1 MYSVVEIDKTFTY
14 EGEFTPY
21 SPYVYES
28 IVTVNSGLQ
37 VESIATYWTSTFG
50 ADGTYNT
57 VATQI
62 ESMTLDSIFELAKQ
76 DSLVDCQSTQS
87 SFYFDAT
94 LQVLYVHISHT
105 DNLLSHSVETGV
117 LYGYCSDTVRY
128 FRNQLYRPIVQ
139 SIPSLSDQADPLQ
152 YGIMAFG
159 GGSIVFTND
168 VTSGLGLFDTDEKLY
183 GNPVRI
189 KRGKEGDDYDDL
201 VLVFSGYVKDIETTT
216 ATMTLEVGDK
226 RERLEVEYPVYTIE
240 YLDNYN
246 TDTSEWETSEV
257 IQPDGYGDVIQA
269 PAYPMEVEDGI
280 SVLSFDGV
288 NDYVSIPYNSSLY
301 PTSEIRLEV
310 SAYMDIW
317 KHNDPVSDKIISCH
331 QSGGWALGS
340 TEDGISFQLR
350 INNNYQYANVEFENI
365 SNGWHDFVG
374 TFDGRYVK
382 LYMDTILQDTIDMGG
397 TYPISYSGNYDILI
411 GADPNG
417 ASNPTANSYWQG
429 RVKDIN
435 LYSDADGTT
444 QLASWA
450 IDEGLGT
457 TVEDTIGSHNGTIH
471 GASWVSIDG
480 IRYTWGS
487 SITSITQVYTE
498 QDNTISPVTHFNSL
512 TSGYFSLQN
521 SDAYIDGNTTKG
533 LRKVYV
539 TGRMRD
545 YDNPADI
552 IADLND
558 RVVNIEY
565 NASNY
570 NQTEWTSEKALLADV
585 SLYMDEPKRLYEW
598 IEILQAGSDYGFR
611 YEDTDKIT
619 LRVDDKERT
628 PITFA
633 DGTTYIRPVEIR
645 NSDIP
650 IKHNAQ
656 LYASSCIVKYAKNWR
671 HGHYSQVTNSDYETD
686 VLKEHRIKKI
696 QTYESLLTNST
707 DADSKALI
715 VMSDVSEVRP
725 IVEIVVD
732 SEKWLGSSGGD
743 MPRIF
748 DIVNIEA
755 SLLTHGSSIPTE
767 WTFVLGDTLL
777 LGDDD
782 IVLGERY
789 KATRTEAYTDSRGK
803 RIYAGEMEC
812 QVIGV
817 EPNLETDEIKLRL
830 RKIG

>member
-1 MYSVVEIDKTFTY
+1 MFSVVEIDKTFTY

-28 IVTVNSGLQ
+28 IVTVNAGLQ
-37 VESIATYWTSTFG
+37 VESIATYWTTTFG

-62 ESMTLDSIFELAKQ
+62 ESMTLDSIFELTKQ
-76 DSLVDCQSTQS
+76 DSLVDCQSQQS

-94 LQVLYVHISHT
+94 LQVLYVHIAHT
-105 DNLLSHSVETGV
+105 DNLLAHTVETGV

-168 VTSGLGLFDTDEKLY
+168 VTSGVGLFDTDEKLY

-226 RERLEVEYPVYTIE
+226 RERLEVEYPTDVYDA
-240 YLDNYN
+240 LDTYN
-246 TDTSEWETSEV
+246 TSTSAWEIDEF
-257 IQPDGYGDVIQA
+257 PLADGYGDVIQV
-269 PAYPMEVEDGI
+269 PAHPIEEK
-280 SVLSFDGV
+280 
-288 NDYVSIPYNSSLY
+288 
-301 PTSEIRLEV
+301 
-310 SAYMDIW
+310 A
-317 KHNDPVSDKIISCH
+317 
-331 QSGGWALGS
+331 S
-340 TEDGISFQLR
+340 TIVYR
-350 INNNYQYANVEFENI
+350 
-365 SNGWHDFVG
+365 
-374 TFDGRYVK
+374 
-382 LYMDTILQDTIDMGG
+382 
-397 TYPISYSGNYDILI
+397 
-411 GADPNG
+411 
-417 ASNPTANSYWQG
+417 
-429 RVKDIN
+429 
-435 LYSDADGTT
+435 
-444 QLASWA
+444 
-450 IDEGLGT
+450 
-457 TVEDTIGSHNGTIH
+457 
-471 GASWVSIDG
+471 
-480 IRYTWGS
+480 WGS
-487 SITSITQVYTE
+487 GVTSITQVYTYNE
-498 QDNTISPVTHFNSL
+498 EVLTPISHTA
-512 TSGYFSLQN
+512 FSTDGTFEVAIADVALQGA
-521 SDAYIDGNTTKG
+521 DPKKG
-533 LRKVYV
+533 FKDVYV
-539 TGRMRD
+539 SGRMRD

-558 RVVNIEY
+558 RIANIEY
-565 NASNY
+565 NATNY
-570 NQTEWTSEKALLADV
+570 NQTEWTSEKASLANV

-598 IEILQAGSDYGFR
+598 IETLQAGSDYGFR

-619 LRVDDKERT
+619 LRIDDKERT

-656 LYASSCIVKYAKNWR
+656 LYASSCIVKYAKNHR
-671 HGHYSQVTNSDYETD
+671 HGHYSQVTNTDYETD

-707 DADSKALI
+707 DADAKALL

-725 IVEIVVD
+725 IVEIVID

-755 SLLTHGSSIPTE
+755 SLLTHGSSVPTE

-789 KATRTEAYTDSRGK
+789 EVTRTEAYTDSRGK
-803 RIYAGEMEC
+803 RIYAGEMKC

>member
-1 MYSVVEIDKTFTY
+1 
-14 EGEFTPY
+14 
-21 SPYVYES
+21 
-28 IVTVNSGLQ
+28 
-37 VESIATYWTSTFG
+37 
-50 ADGTYNT
+50 
-57 VATQI
+57 
-62 ESMTLDSIFELAKQ
+62 
-76 DSLVDCQSTQS
+76 
-87 SFYFDAT
+87 
-94 LQVLYVHISHT
+94 
-105 DNLLSHSVETGV
+105 
-117 LYGYCSDTVRY
+117 
-128 FRNQLYRPIVQ
+128 
-139 SIPSLSDQADPLQ
+139 
-152 YGIMAFG
+152 MAFG

-168 VTSGLGLFDTDEKLY
+168 VTSGVGLFDTDEKLY

-189 KRGKEGDDYDDL
+189 KRGSDGDDYDDL

-226 RERLEVEYPVYTIE
+226 RERLEVEYPVDTIE

-246 TDTSEWETSEV
+246 TTTSEWEKSEV
-257 IQPDGYGDVIQA
+257 IHPDGYGDVIQV
-269 PAYPMEVEDGI
+269 PAYPIQVEDGI

-288 NDYVSIPYNSSLY
+288 NDYISIPYNSALY
-301 PTSEIRLEV
+301 PTQLRVEISGYRDDWQAESSQPKRL
-310 SAYMDIW
+310 
-317 KHNDPVSDKIISCH
+317 ISCT
-331 QSGGWALGS
+331 QGGGWS
-340 TEDGISFQLR
+340 IYVDQNNLR
-350 INNNYQYANVEFENI
+350 FNAYINGAYQVCDYAV
-365 SNGWHDFVG
+365 SSLSAGWHDIVG
-374 TFDGRYVK
+374 TYDGRYLK
-382 LYMDTILQDTIDMGG
+382 LYVDTVLVDTTDAGAS
-397 TYPISYSGNYDILI
+397 YPITYSITDGILI
-411 GADPNG
+411 GAEMG
-417 ASNPTANSYWQG
+417 ADGVPYPDSFYVGYLKNIA
-429 RVKDIN
+429 V
-435 LYSDADGTT
+435 YSDAAGTT
-444 QLASWA
+444 QVSSWA

-457 TVEDTIGSHNGTIH
+457 TVGDTIGSHDGTIY
-471 GASWVSIDG
+471 GASWVSIEG

-545 YDNPADI
+545 FDNPADI

-558 RVVNIEY
+558 RVANIEY
-565 NASNY
+565 NATNY
-570 NQTEWTSEKALLADV
+570 NQTEWTTEKASLADV

-619 LRVDDKERT
+619 LRVDDKGRT

-671 HGHYSQVTNSDYETD
+671 HGHFSQVTNTDYETD

-707 DADSKALI
+707 DADAKALI

-725 IVEIVVD
+725 IVEIVID
-732 SEKWLGSSGGD
+732 SEKWIGSSGGD

-755 SLLTHGSSIPTE
+755 SLLTHGSSVPTE

-782 IVLGERY
+782 IVLGERFDV
-789 KATRTEAYTDSRGK
+789 TRTEAYTDSRGK